1 MSELAVQ
8 IKVLND
14 DNPIP
19 SYANYGDA
27 GMDLYSTIDIE
38 LKPLQRML
46 VPTGI
51 AMAIPFGYAGFIHPR
66 SGLAHKLG
74 ISVVN
79 APGTI
84 DAGYRGEIK
93 VNLINLNMDTS
104 VLLERGTRIAQ
115 IVFQKVEKVW
125 FTEGGELP
133 DSYRGQSG
141 HGSTGLRSEA

>member
-1 MSELAVQ
+1 MTELAIQ
-8 IKVLND
+8 IKVLD
-14 DNPIP
+14 EYNPIP
-19 SYANYGDA
+19 RYANYGDA
-27 GMDLYSTIDIE
+27 GMDLYSTIGIE
-38 LKPLQRML
+38 LKPLERKL

-66 SGLAHKLG
+66 SGLAHELG
-74 ISVVN
+74 ISIVN

-93 VNLINLNMDTS
+93 VNLINLSENT
-104 VLLERGTRIAQ
+104 VLLDRGMRIAQ

-141 HGSTGLRSEA
+141 HGSTGLRSVA

>member
-1 MSELAVQ
+1 MSELAIQ

-19 SYANYGDA
+19 SYAEYGDA
-27 GMDLYSTIDIE
+27 GMDLYSTVDVRLE
-38 LKPLQRML
+38 PFERKL

-51 AMAIPFGYAGFIHPR
+51 AMAIPYGYAGFIHPR
-66 SGLAHKLG
+66 SGLSHKMGL
-74 ISVVN
+74 SVVN

-84 DAGYRGEIK
+84 DAGYRGEIM
-93 VNLINLNMDTS
+93 VNLINLNKDLTVM
-104 VLLERGTRIAQ
+104 LERGMRIAQ

-141 HGSTGLRSEA
+141 HGSTGLRSVA